1 VGDKNHSRVQEF
13 GYRAP
18 RFPAD
23 FHLLL
28 QISDPKPRIVDA
40 QCTDISSDGLAAKM
54 AESLSIG
61 TKVTL
66 IITLPGNS
74 ESLHIAGRVSHQQ
87 FGEHGFAFIFSSQRE
102 RECVQKYVAR
112 FRVGT
117 VGLHRPPQ

>member
-1 VGDKNHSRVQEF
+1 MSDKNQSRVQEF
-13 GYRAP
+13 GYRVP

-28 QISDPKPRIVDA
+28 QISDPNPRIVDA
-40 QCTDISSDGLAAKM
+40 RCIDISADGLAVKM
-54 AESLSIG
+54 TETLSVG
-61 TKVTL
+61 TRVTL

-74 ESLHIAGRVSHQQ
+74 ETLHIAGRVSHQHL
-87 FGEHGFAFIFSSQRE
+87 GEHGFAFIFSSQRE